1 MTTSAGQRAASAGAP
16 HRARRRLRFGVV
28 NELVPDTTRWLDHV
42 RRVEDAGVDVLVVRD
57 HLSVDAFGSALAP
70 LPALA
75 AAAARTTRIRL
86 GTLVLSN
93 DFRHPAFVA
102 QDAAT
107 IDYLSA
113 GRLELGL
120 GAGWQ
125 YADYRAAGILFDPA
139 GKRIARLEEAIS
151 IIDRLLSGETV
162 TFEGTHYTLDSLAL
176 PTIGVQ
182 RPRPP
187 LLVGGGGPK
196 MLSLAARRADIVG
209 LLPAPITSG
218 DHETNEPTDRSPAA
232 VEAKLAVLRSAAP
245 ERFDT
250 LELSMFATFV
260 VTDRR
265 RRDTES
271 LIDRMG
277 WGNVTVEKVWTMP
290 SVLIGS
296 PAQICE
302 DLRLR
307 LHRFGLSYY
316 VTTDHALDDLS
327 KVIDTW
333 NTTNPRGVHAT

>member
-1 MTTSAGQRAASAGAP
+1 MTP
-16 HRARRRLRFGVV
+16 ERRLRFGVV
-28 NELVPDTTRWLDHV
+28 NELVPDATRWLDHV
-42 RRVEDAGVDVLVVRD
+42 RRVEDTGVDVLLVRD
-57 HLSVDAFGSALAP
+57 HLSVDAFGPSLAP

-75 AAAARTTRIRL
+75 AAAALTTRLRL
-86 GTLVLSN
+86 GTLVLGN

-107 IDYLSA
+107 IDFLSS

-125 YADYRAAGILFDPA
+125 YADYHASGIPFDPA

-162 TFEGTHYTLDSLAL
+162 TFDGTHYKLDSLAL

-196 MLSLAARRADIVG
+196 MLSLAARRADIIG

-218 DHETNEPTDRSPAA
+218 DRETNEPADRSPAT
-232 VEAKLAVLRSAAP
+232 VDAKLAVLRSAAP

-277 WGNVTVEKVWTMP
+277 WGGVTVEKVWAMP
-290 SVLIGS
+290 SVFIGS
-296 PAQICE
+296 PTQICE
-302 DLRLR
+302 VLRRR
-307 LHRFGLSYY
+307 LDRFGLSYFI
-316 VTTDHALDDLS
+316 TTDHALDELS
-327 KVIDTW
+327 KVIDTC
-333 NTTNPRGVHAT
+333 NTTNPRGVDPSFPSANRSA